1 MTNAIAIALGALIL
15 LVFLVDAL
23 AFGGSLPVFLGMKL
37 AGLIEY
43 LAFWR

>member
-1 MTNAIAIALGALIL
+1 MTDRIALVLGILIA
-15 LVFLVDAL
+15 LVFVIDAL
-23 AFGGSLPVFLGMKL
+23 AFGGSLPLFLGRRL

>member
-1 MTNAIAIALGALIL
+1 MTDRIAIALGALIL
-15 LVFLVDAL
+15 LAFILDAVF
-23 AFGGSLPVFLGMKL
+23 FGGTLPVFLGRKL